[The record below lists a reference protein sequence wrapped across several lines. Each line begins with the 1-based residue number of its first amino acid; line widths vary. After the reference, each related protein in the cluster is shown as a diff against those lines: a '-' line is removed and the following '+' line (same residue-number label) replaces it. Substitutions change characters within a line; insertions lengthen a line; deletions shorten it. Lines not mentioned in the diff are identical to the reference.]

1 MKKEPWLTR
10 PQKTKEILGKY
21 GFRFQKKFGQNF
33 LLDPRVLDRIVAA
46 ADLSGAD
53 LAIEI
58 GPGIGTLTQYLCYS
72 AGRVAAVEIDR
83 NLFPILEETL
93 SDWDNVEVIAGD
105 VMKLDLAQLIR
116 EKKGDLTGVK
126 IVANLPYYIT
136 TPILMKILEENLPI
150 DSVTV
155 MVQEEV
161 ADRMKARPGSPEFGA
176 LSLAVQY
183 YAVPKIA
190 AHVPPNCFVPRPNVG
205 SSVITLSILP
215 EEERIAVGDADH
227 MFRII
232 RAAFEQRRKTLVNA
246 LRGASGLRKQDGNA
260 YTREEIETALEK
272 LSLSPTVRGEKLSLE
287 QYARLSDLLAD
298 R

>member
-1 MKKEPWLTR
+1 LKKEPWLTK
-10 PQKTKEILGKY
+10 PQKTKEILQKY

-33 LLDPRVLDRIVAA
+33 LLDSRVLDRIVAA

-72 AGRVAAVEIDR
+72 AGRVAAIEIDR
-83 NLFPILEETL
+83 NLFPILHETL
-93 SDWDNVEVIAGD
+93 SDWDNVEVIEGD
-105 VMKLDLAQLIR
+105 VMKLDLGELIR
-116 EKKGDLTGVK
+116 EKRGDLTGVK

-150 DSVTV
+150 ESVTV

-161 ADRMKARPGSPEFGA
+161 AERMQAQPGSPDFGA

-183 YAVPKIA
+183 YAEPRIA

-215 EEERIAVGDADH
+215 AEKRIAVGDADH
-227 MFRII
+227 MFRVI

-246 LRGASGLRKQDGNA
+246 LRGASGLRKKDGSA
-260 YTREEIETALEK
+260 YTREEVEKALGK
-272 LSLSPTVRGEKLSLE
+272 LALSPTVRGEKLSLA
-287 QYARLSDLLAD
+287 QFAQLSDLLAD

>member
-1 MKKEPWLTR
+1 MKNEPWLTR
-10 PQKTKEILGKY
+10 PHKTKEVLQKY

-33 LLDPRVLDRIVAA
+33 LLDPHVLDRIVAA
-46 ADLSGAD
+46 ADLSGDD

-58 GPGIGTLTQYLCYS
+58 GPGIGTLTQYLCYH
-72 AGRVAAVEIDR
+72 AGRVAAIEIDR

-93 SDWDNVEVIAGD
+93 SDWDNVEVIEGD
-105 VMKLDLAQLIR
+105 VMKLDLESLIR
-116 EKKGDLTGVK
+116 EKRGELTGVK

-136 TPILMKILEENLPI
+136 TPILMKILEDNLPV

-161 ADRMKARPGSPEFGA
+161 AGRMQALPGTPDFGA

-215 EEERIAVGDADH
+215 EDQRIPVRDADH
-227 MFRII
+227 MFRVI
-232 RAAFEQRRKTLVNA
+232 RASFGQRRKTLVNA
-246 LRGASGLRKQDGNA
+246 LRGAPGLSKKDGSA
-260 YTREEIETALEK
+260 YAREEIEAALEE
-272 LSLSPTVRGEKLSLE
+272 LSLPSSIRGEKLSLE
-287 QYARLSDLLAD
+287 QFARLSDRLLD
-298 R
+298 L